1 MGVFFWRAAE
11 IDRPYNVFYIMRPS
25 NRSIPVNF
33 DFSDDQKLLRDQVAR
48 FLGERCGTAVVRS
61 VLEGKAQYATDV
73 WSGLGEMGL
82 IGTSI
87 PESYGGT
94 GAGYLELC
102 LVAEQLGASLAPVP
116 FSSSIY
122 LVAEALLRFG
132 SETQKQRWLPKL
144 ASGAA
149 KGTLA
154 VVESVAAPTPASIEL
169 RHAGGALTGSKLVVV
184 DGGIA
189 DVAIVLAR
197 DASGTLSMVIADLA
211 HPTVTRT
218 DVRSID
224 PTKNT
229 ARLDFAGTPAELLGG
244 VGGGWAQLQTLNDR
258 AAVLF
263 AFEQLGGAQRALAM
277 AVNYARE
284 RFAFGR
290 AIGSFQAI
298 KHMLADMYVAAK
310 LAESNCYYAAWALST
325 DSPDLPLAA
334 ATARVSATQ
343 AFQQCAKDN
352 VQVHGGMGFTWEFDC
367 HLYYRRS
374 NFLALE
380 LGGLSVWESRLVD
393 NLASQ
398 SAA

>member
-1 MGVFFWRAAE
+1 
-11 IDRPYNVFYIMRPS
+11 
-25 NRSIPVNF
+25 
-33 DFSDDQKLLRDQVAR
+33 
-48 FLGERCGTAVVRS
+48 
-61 VLEGKAQYATDV
+61 
-73 WSGLGEMGL
+73 MGL

>member
-1 MGVFFWRAAE
+1 
-11 IDRPYNVFYIMRPS
+11 MRPS
-25 NRSIPVNF
+25 NRSAPVNF
-33 DFSDDQKLLRDQVAR
+33 DFSDDQKLLRDQVAK
-48 FLGERCGTAVVRS
+48 FLGERCTTAVVRS
-61 VLEGKAQYATDV
+61 VLEDKAQYATDV
-73 WSGLGEMGL
+73 WKGLGDMGL

-122 LVAEALLRFG
+122 LAAEALLRFG

-144 ASGAA
+144 ASGTA
-149 KGTLA
+149 KGALA

-189 DVAIVLAR
+189 DVAVVLAR

-218 DVRSID
+218 PVRSID

-229 ARLDFAGTPAELLGG
+229 ARIDFAGTPAELLGG
-244 VGGGWAQLQTLNDR
+244 VGGGWTQLQTLNDR

-325 DSPDLPLAA
+325 DAPDLPLAA